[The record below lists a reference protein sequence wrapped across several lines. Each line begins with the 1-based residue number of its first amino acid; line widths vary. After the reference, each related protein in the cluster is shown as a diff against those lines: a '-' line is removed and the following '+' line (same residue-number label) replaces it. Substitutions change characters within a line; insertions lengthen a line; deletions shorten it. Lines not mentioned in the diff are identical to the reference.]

1 MPEIRQVRQIV
12 RKIALKRYGIALAQQ
27 FEQMAGRA
35 DGRDRQEPDAQDP
48 SRFAAAVA
56 ESGDVELTAEGLP
69 PLRSA
74 APAEFGGP
82 GNRWSPE
89 TLLAAAVGDCFILT
103 FRAVARM
110 SRIQWTSIRCNVVG
124 TLERRDRAIRFTKF
138 EIHACLT
145 VPAGTD
151 AGRARRAL
159 DNAEHSCLIANSLNA
174 PVDLVADIAV
184 DGDPD
189 GEPVQACHREHTTHA
204 SAAHLKAQPSTL
216 KRLCN

>member
-89 TLLAAAVGDCFILT
+89 TL
-103 FRAVARM
+103 
-110 SRIQWTSIRCNVVG
+110 
-124 TLERRDRAIRFTKF
+124 
-138 EIHACLT
+138 
-145 VPAGTD
+145 
-151 AGRARRAL
+151 
-159 DNAEHSCLIANSLNA
+159 

>member
-1 MPEIRQVRQIV
+1 MQEFPH
-12 RKIALKRYGIALAQQ
+12 RYTI
-27 FEQMAGRA
+27 
-35 DGRDRQEPDAQDP
+35 
-48 SRFAAAVA
+48 AAAAA

-110 SRIQWTSIRCNVVG
+110 SKIQWTSIRCNVVG

-174 PVDLVADIAV
+174 PVDLVADITV

-189 GEPVQACHREHTTHA
+189 GEPVQACHRER
-204 SAAHLKAQPSTL
+204 QPLAISLEGMT
-216 KRLCN
+216 